1 MSIPEI
7 VGMTAAGLGIV
18 VIMGKGLRALLT
30 AFHNEHVA
38 PSIASVTTAIAHNTE
53 ATATLT
59 SALAKS
65 NDAQE
70 RGFERMGDI
79 IADHEHRITSLEQPP
94 RPIKSARIRKA
105 S

>member
-1 MSIPEI
+1 
-7 VGMTAAGLGIV
+7 MTAAGLGIV

-38 PSIASVTTAIAHNTE
+38 PAIASLTHVIAHNSE
-53 ATATLT
+53 VTATQT
-59 SALAKS
+59 AALAQS
-65 NDAQE
+65 NTAQE
-70 RGFERMGDI
+70 KGFERLGDI
-79 IADHEHRITSLEQPP
+79 IEDHERRLTDLETPP